1 MAVSWRIKRMDNKKR
16 SKLDLITAFVG
27 GIAAT
32 VFIAAMV
39 FVVFYQKGYI
49 HVGVGGD
56 VYVSDVP
63 VDDSDGIGSQAEG
76 KLNAIDSVVSE
87 GFYFGDIDHEAAIDS
102 ICRGYLSSLGDKY
115 TTYYSAEQYK
125 KVQESTT
132 GIVYGIGALCKKAE
146 DGTIYISGVYDE
158 SPAQKA
164 GLKEDDFIETVDNKS
179 VIDMEL
185 ESAIALIKGEKDTQV
200 ELGVIRDGEK
210 FKLRVTRGEI
220 KLQTVSWNIE
230 DGVGYIYI
238 TQFDKVTVEQFTK
251 ALNDL
256 KEKGMTGLIIDLRDN
271 PGGVLDG
278 TVSMLDEL
286 LPEGLRLTIEYADG
300 SKEERKGE
308 KGSDLKI
315 PIAVLVNGQ
324 SASAA
329 EIFAGAVQDYGVG
342 KIIGI
347 QTFGKGIIQFIRPLT
362 DGSAIKYTA
371 AKYFTPKGQDIHGKG
386 IKPDIIVE
394 LPEDATEDYQYK
406 AALEYINK
414 ERKN

>member
-1 MAVSWRIKRMDNKKR
+1 MDNKKR

-342 KIIGI
+342 KIIGT

-362 DGSAIKYTA
+362 DAVPLNILLLNTLHQKGRIYM
-371 AKYFTPKGQDIHGKG
+371 AKGLNRI
-386 IKPDIIVE
+386 
-394 LPEDATEDYQYK
+394 L
-406 AALEYINK
+406 L
-414 ERKN
+414 

>member
-342 KIIGI
+342 KIIGT

-362 DGSAIKYTA
+362 DAVPLNILLLNTLHQKGRIYM
-371 AKYFTPKGQDIHGKG
+371 AKGLNRI
-386 IKPDIIVE
+386 
-394 LPEDATEDYQYK
+394 L
-406 AALEYINK
+406 L
-414 ERKN
+414 